1 MKKTLKI
8 LIPVLLIAVIIAL
21 LRGCELT
28 KAADARATETPAP
41 SATVEP
47 TPAPAETPAPAP
59 TSAPTATQAPTPT
72 AAPTQA
78 PVTTEKPAESAP
90 ATQAPSTP
98 APTEKPAE
106 ATTAPTVTPVTP
118 TAAPAPTKAPAPQPQ
133 PTPAPTQKPV
143 ETAKPQPTPAPTAA
157 PKPTATPAPAHT
169 HSWSESGHSA
179 ATCTADGSTSYTCSC
194 GETKTET
201 VAALGHDWQPVYTTE
216 EFPIYGEAEEHRYC
230 NACGAD
236 LTALSQSELVDH
248 TYQHALK
255 GETAGHH
262 TDWVWPIIGYDTEET
277 LTGYAC
283 SRCGETKAP

>member
-8 LIPVLLIAVIIAL
+8 LIPVLLVAVIIALL

-98 APTEKPAE
+98 APTERPAE

-118 TAAPAPTKAPAPQPQ
+118 TAAPAPTKAPAPQP
-133 PTPAPTQKPV
+133 TAAPTQKPV
-143 ETAKPQPTPAPTAA
+143 ETAKPQPTPAPT

-169 HSWSESGHSA
+169 HSWSESGHNE
-179 ATCTADGSTSYTCSC
+179 ATCTAGGSTSYTCSC

-201 VAALGHDWQPVYTTE
+201 VAALGHDWQAVVVTE
-216 EFPIYGEAEEHRYC
+216 EYPIYGEAEEHEYC
-230 NACGAD
+230 NTCNAD
-236 LTALSQSELVDH
+236 ITGITEKEHRES
-248 TYQHALK
+248 T
-255 GETAGHH
+255 GCRAGGFH

-277 LTGYAC
+277 ITGYAC

>member
-8 LIPVLLIAVIIAL
+8 LIPVLLVAVIIALL

-47 TPAPAETPAPAP
+47 TLAPTPKPTPAPTASPKPTATPKPTETPAPVA
-59 TSAPTATQAPTPT
+59 T
-72 AAPTQA
+72 AAPA
-78 PVTTEKPAESAP
+78 ATEKPAESAP

-98 APTEKPAE
+98 APTEKPVE
-106 ATTAPTVTPVTP
+106 ATTAPTAAPVAP
-118 TAAPAPTKAPAPQPQ
+118 TAAPQPQ
-133 PTPAPTQKPV
+133 PTPAPTQKP
-143 ETAKPQPTPAPTAA
+143 QPTPAPT

-179 ATCTADGSTSYTCSC
+179 ATCTADGSTTYKCSC

-216 EFPIYGEAEEHRYC
+216 QFPIYGDAEEHKYC
-230 NACGAD
+230 NTCKAD
-236 LTALSQSELVDH
+236 ITGILTEDH
-248 TYQHALK
+248 REAT
-255 GETAGHH
+255 GCIAGGYHF
-262 TDWVWPIIGYDTEET
+262 DWVYPIIGYDTEET